1 MGILTPS
8 VAQIDTPTVVIK
20 TPTPTA
26 NTQMTTQAEMELT
39 TQARADAE
47 QTRQAEQEA
56 TATGEAEMAEPTP
69 EDTATATPTAT
80 IQSVAGDTVKTTP
93 LPARPTATPT
103 PTPAATPVSVSTGP
117 TLVPLKSG
125 ETIDRIGSRE
135 VIDVD
140 INLKNPLEVYAL
152 VKGEGIYKSANGGD
166 GPWAKLNVD
175 GSSITAFVIDP
186 QNPATFYAPT
196 WNAVLKST
204 DGGNTWEAYG
214 NGLSTANRVVDV
226 VAVDPAD
233 SSRVYASIGTT
244 LVVSTDGGQNWT
256 SEGYGAGLLGGRITS
271 IIVDKFNPD
280 IVYVA
285 GLFASIY
292 KSTDGGRNFAPLV
305 YPDGSMGEGVYSMAG
320 HPSQENVYL
329 ASINAYQAGVVK
341 TTNGADLFNS
351 TIGLIYGGADSAYS
365 ALAYAPSNGNL
376 VYVGSGYEDNRFA
389 KGIFHSTD
397 GGANWYSIN
406 NGLSINKDTGR
417 PYYVK
422 SIAVHPTK
430 PRLVFAATGG
440 GLFKTTD
447 ALNWVLQ

>member
-1 MGILTPS
+1 
-8 VAQIDTPTVVIK
+8 
-20 TPTPTA
+20 
-26 NTQMTTQAEMELT
+26 
-39 TQARADAE
+39 
-47 QTRQAEQEA
+47 
-56 TATGEAEMAEPTP
+56 
-69 EDTATATPTAT
+69 
-80 IQSVAGDTVKTTP
+80 
-93 LPARPTATPT
+93 
-103 PTPAATPVSVSTGP
+103 
-117 TLVPLKSG
+117 
-125 ETIDRIGSRE
+125 

-140 INLKNPLEVYAL
+140 INFKNPLEVYAL
-152 VKGEGIYKSANGGD
+152 VKGDGIYKSTNGGD

-226 VAVDPAD
+226 VTVDPVD
-233 SSRVYASIGTT
+233 TSRVYASIGTT

-271 IIVDKFNPD
+271 IIVDKFNSD

-320 HPSQENVYL
+320 HPTEKNVYL

-341 TTNGADLFNS
+341 TVNGADLFNS
-351 TIGLIYGGADSAYS
+351 TTGLIYGGADSAYS

-397 GGANWYSIN
+397 GGENWNAIN
-406 NGLSINKDTGR
+406 NGLSINKDTGQ

-422 SIAVHPTK
+422 AIAVHPTK
-430 PRLVFAATGG
+430 PRTVFAATGG
-440 GLFKTTD
+440 GLFRTTD
-447 ALNWVLQ
+447 ALNWALQ